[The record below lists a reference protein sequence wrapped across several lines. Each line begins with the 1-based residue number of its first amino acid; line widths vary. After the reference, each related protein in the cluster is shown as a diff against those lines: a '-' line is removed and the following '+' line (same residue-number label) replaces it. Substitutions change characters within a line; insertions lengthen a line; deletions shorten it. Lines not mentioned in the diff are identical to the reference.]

1 VKQPSRKIL
10 DQLGNILLVAG
21 VVAGM
26 GVSVGAAN
34 GLALWLEIVGV
45 VVGLLLVVAGLWV
58 SHTFRRSDPEGPRRP
73 DR

>member
-1 VKQPSRKIL
+1 VNRPSRKIL

-26 GVSVGAAN
+26 GVSVGAVN

-45 VVGLLLVVAGLWV
+45 VIGLLLVVAGLWV
-58 SHTFRRSDPEGPRRP
+58 SHTFRHSDPEGPRRP